1 MKVKVRSNGDVVR
14 PYHRTKDTEVE
25 DALLEIEAEQR
36 EWEKEMEDM
45 FYEGDDE
52 DYSEDMA

>member
-1 MKVKVRSNGDVVR
+1 MKIKVRSNGDVVR

-36 EWEKEMEDM
+36 AWEDESEARM
-45 FYEGDDE
+45 YER
-52 DYSEDMA
+52 DYEEDMA